1 MDDNEI
7 VRRFEDHEER
17 LRKVETSTSEF
28 VAFREVVN
36 VKLDTISTNLTELK
50 DAVVALKE
58 RPATMWDKIISALIG
73 AAVSGF
79 VAYILTR

>member
-28 VAFREVVN
+28 VTFREVIN
-36 VKLDTISTNLTELK
+36 VKLDGISSNLAELK
-50 DAVVALKE
+50 DAVVEMKA
-58 RPATMWDKIISALIG
+58 RPATMWEKLISALLG
-73 AAVSGF
+73 AAASAF